1 MLVPK
6 SLAVLIAGRVDDVLV
21 LRRLLRETSYRV
33 DGVTGATQA
42 LRAIT
47 QHSYSAVVADDDQI
61 QGLSGAKLL
70 SHVEEL
76 QPGALRLLIA
86 PRERRPQLA
95 NQSLSGRFQLFVRPY
110 FAAPIRDA
118 LVAHERAASS
128 RRRTNVHDED
138 SAPPVESRREP
149 PREREAPRPSRE
161 PMREQAR
168 QAREVAREPQRQA
181 REVAREPQLRE
192 QARELVRDVA
202 REAAREPVR
211 RDGGE
216 RERPRRSD
224 RSRKI
229 DVRPPKRSAP
239 AHESYE
245 ESTVAFG
252 GGNAIV
258 EDDTKPYAL
267 VSGGTVARRRLLLTM
282 AELAEATL
290 GHGSGHA
297 LRVAALAVALGRAI
311 GLSPADVDALD
322 EAALLHDVGELAASI
337 SLWRVPR
344 RLNQAELQQVH
355 LHAQASHVVAQRC
368 GAAKPALLAVRHHH
382 ERWDGRGY
390 PDGLARAAIPV
401 TARVLAVADT
411 WDALATARPY
421 RDKQPLA
428 QCARTLRAAG
438 GLQLDPALVELF
450 LARRIH
456 DAIDWADP
464 PRAADLLPPA
474 SAKTSAPRRARTG

>member
-47 QHSYSAVVADDDQI
+47 RHSYSAVVADDDQI

-128 RRRTNVHDED
+128 RRRTNVHDAD
-138 SAPPVESRREP
+138 SVPH
-149 PREREAPRPSRE
+149 EAPREPQRPVRE
-161 PMREQAR
+161 VPREVIAREQVR
-168 QAREVAREPQRQA
+168 PSREVAREPQR
-181 REVAREPQLRE
+181 REVARDPNLRE
-192 QARELVRDVA
+192 QARELVR
-202 REAAREPVR
+202 EAGREPVR
-211 RDGGE
+211 RDAGE

-229 DVRPPKRSAP
+229 DVRPKKPAP
-239 AHESYE
+239 AHESYD

-252 GGNAIV
+252 GGANAII

-311 GLSPADVDALD
+311 GLSPADIDALD

-456 DAIDWADP
+456 EAIDWADP
-464 PRAADLLPPA
+464 PRAAELLPP
-474 SAKTSAPRRARTG
+474 SATKTSAPRRARTG

>member
-1 MLVPK
+1 MVVPK

-128 RRRTNVHDED
+128 RRRTTVRQEEAEPEARAERQPHEVVRDAARNVDR
-138 SAPPVESRREP
+138 SP
-149 PREREAPRPSRE
+149 
-161 PMREQAR
+161 
-168 QAREVAREPQRQA
+168 AREPR
-181 REVAREPQLRE
+181 REA
-192 QARELVRDVA
+192 
-202 REAAREPVR
+202 EAAREPPRPSPSPVGAWKGEHARELAREPVR
-211 RDGGE
+211 EARRADAA
-216 RERPRRSD
+216 ERPRRSE

-229 DVRPPKRSAP
+229 ELRPAKKSAP
-239 AHESYE
+239 TRDPESFD

-252 GGNAIV
+252 GAIV

-297 LRVAALAVALGRAI
+297 VRVAALAVALGRAI
-311 GLSPADVDALD
+311 GLSAADVDALD

-344 RLNQAELQQVH
+344 RLSQAELQQVH
-355 LHAQASHVVAQRC
+355 LHAQASHVVAQRV

-421 RDKQPLA
+421 RDKQPPA

-450 LARRIH
+450 LARRIYE
-456 DAIDWADP
+456 AIDWADP
-464 PRAADLLPPA
+464 PRAAELLPSPT
-474 SAKTSAPRRARTG
+474 KPVAPRKVRAV

>member
-1 MLVPK
+1 MMVAK

-128 RRRTNVHDED
+128 RRRTNVRDEEP
-138 SAPPVESRREP
+138 APRDER
-149 PREREAPRPSRE
+149 PREAREARE
-161 PMREQAR
+161 PMRE
-168 QAREVAREPQRQA
+168 AREPM
-181 REVAREPQLRE
+181 REGREPMREGREPMREAARE
-192 QARELVRDVA
+192 QAREPV
-202 REAAREPVR
+202 REPR
-211 RDGGE
+211 RTE
-216 RERPRRSD
+216 VAERPRRSD

-229 DVRPPKRSAP
+229 DVRPQKRPAP
-239 AHESYE
+239 RQQEHFE

-252 GGNAIV
+252 GAIV

-311 GLSPADVDALD
+311 GLSAADVDALD

-337 SLWRVPR
+337 TLWRVPR
-344 RLNQAELQQVH
+344 RLSQAELQQVH

-421 RDKQPLA
+421 RDKQPPA

-456 DAIDWADP
+456 EAIDWADP

-474 SAKTSAPRRARTG
+474 PTKPVAPRRARAG